1 MAVGDVYRLT
11 VLATVLGS
19 IQMNSVAV
27 TMKSSPDPSV
37 SDCAS
42 LANATANVWRSR
54 QTSAVAWTNW
64 TFHQLWGGGM
74 TTVQDECRRENAKIV
89 IGNFTAGFVGTGGS
103 GELLPPQ
110 CAAVVTLA
118 TGIAGRRR
126 RGRLYGFGF
135 GETDQSNGTWGSSFI
150 TALQANLVTW
160 VALYGP
166 TGTDPQFQ
174 TGVWSERRAS
184 GCWVD
189 PVQKKLV
196 NIETPHPEDAFTALT
211 GTTLRSIV
219 YTQRRRTLG
228 VGR

>member
-11 VLATVLGS
+11 ILATVLGS
-19 IQMNSVAV
+19 THMNSVAV
-27 TMKSSPDPSV
+27 TMKSSADPSV
-37 SDCAS
+37 GDVATI
-42 LANATANVWRSR
+42 ANATANVWRS
-54 QTSAVAWTNW
+54 QQLGAVLWNNW
-64 TFHQLWGGGM
+64 TFHQLWGSGM

-89 IGNFTAGFVGTGGS
+89 IGNFSAGFNGSGGA

-110 CAAVVTLA
+110 CAMVVTLG

-135 GETDQSNGTWGSSFI
+135 GETSQSNGTWGSGTI
-150 TALQANLVTW
+150 TAVQANLVTW
-160 VALYGP
+160 FALYGS

-174 TGVWSERRAS
+174 IGVWSERRAT

-189 PVQKKLV
+189 PAQGKLV
-196 NIETPHPEDAFTALT
+196 NIETAHPEDAFTPAT
-211 GTTLRSIV
+211 GSTLRSIV